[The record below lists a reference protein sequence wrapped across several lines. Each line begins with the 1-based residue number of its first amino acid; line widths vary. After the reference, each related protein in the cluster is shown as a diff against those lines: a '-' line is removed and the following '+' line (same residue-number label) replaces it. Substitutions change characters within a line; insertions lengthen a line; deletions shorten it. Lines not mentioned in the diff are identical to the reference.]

1 MEIEV
6 TLTGGERV
14 EAQVG
19 KHRIVT
25 DQNGSAPKPFNL
37 FLASIATCSGI
48 YVARFCEKRK
58 IPTDGVRIRQR
69 SVKNPDTKM
78 IERIEI
84 SIELPESFPDKYR
97 DAVKRA
103 VGQCTVKKH
112 LEQSPSI
119 EVTTRTARLAG
130 HC

>member
-1 MEIEV
+1 MDIEV
-6 TLTGGERV
+6 SLTGGERI

-25 DQNGSAPKPFNL
+25 DQDGSAPKPFNL

-69 SVKNPDTKM
+69 SIKNPETKM
-78 IERIEI
+78 IDRIEI
-84 SIELPESFPDKYR
+84 SVELPESFPQRYL

-103 VGQCTVKKH
+103 VAQCTVKKH
-112 LEQSPSI
+112 MEQPPVF
-119 EVTTRTARLAG
+119 EVTTSIAHLAEQS
-130 HC
+130 

>member
-1 MEIEV
+1 MDIEV
-6 TLTGGERV
+6 TLPGGERV

-25 DQNGSAPKPFNL
+25 DQDGSAPKPFNL

-58 IPTDGVRIRQR
+58 IPTDGVRIHQR
-69 SVKNPDTKM
+69 SIKNPDTKM

-84 SIELPESFPDKYR
+84 SVELPESFPEKYR
-97 DAVKRA
+97 DAVARA

-112 LEQSPSI
+112 LERSPAI
-119 EVTTRTARLAG
+119 EVTTSMAEMPA
-130 HC
+130 HD